1 MNIDLE
7 TSEVEPDSGVDGGL
21 IEPSMRL
28 RVLRRIVRRPQRWMS
43 SEWDSSRIWKF
54 SFTAFSLAVTT
65 TIMMNVVHLNPLSP
79 EADLIFDNNTP
90 TGGDFGAHVW
100 GPAYLR
106 DHLLP
111 SFRLNGWTMDWYGG
125 MPAYRFYMVLP
136 ALAVVLVDVLLPYGV
151 ALKLVGVLGLLTLPA
166 ACWGFGRLA
175 KFAFPIPELF
185 AFAGLAFLLDES
197 FTIYGG
203 NLKST
208 MAGEFSF
215 SIALTL
221 AILALGALAAGLH
234 SGRYRVWTAV
244 LIAAAAV
251 SHGIVLIFMAVAALV
266 FTALWVDRVRIRWV
280 VTTGVTALLLVAWW
294 VGPFLMNHEYM
305 TDMKYGPRPEGAEDS
320 FWDMFFP
327 LAAPLDVVV
336 TVLAVIGVLWS
347 VLRRDKNGSA
357 LGITGLV
364 LVAGVYLARDS
375 LPVIGLLWNP
385 RLLPF
390 LYLVRYMLMMVGAVA
405 VMNVVWNV
413 VKERNAVNPV
423 GPRVATGFGA
433 VSALGVLIVLGF
445 MFQVLPGGGITTH
458 NGAQVYGWGPFKATS
473 TNVRASGDGWSS
485 YNFTGY
491 EGRGVAYAEY
501 QSIVQAMESLGTDPS
516 HGCGRALWEN
526 SPDNGQ
532 YGTTMALMLL
542 PFWTDGCI
550 GSMEALFFEASG
562 TTPYSFLATAA
573 MSKQSSNPVR
583 ELRYVDNNASVGVR
597 HLQDLGVKYAM
608 VRTEEAKVEARQQPE
623 LTLVASSGPWEVFE
637 VTGAEIVVPLD
648 VQPVVVNSRAG
659 DQRERHLELG
669 TSWFQNPTDW
679 AALPADDG
687 PASWQRIDAVVDVSR
702 QEGVPGGP
710 GRRVDVVVPGEPI
723 ERVELPSIEV
733 SNVVIDQDS
742 IEFDVDQVGVPVLIR
757 VSYFPNWSVT
767 GADAVYRVAPN
778 AMVVVPSS
786 EHVSLSFGRTGLDW
800 VTVLLSLAGIGLCI
814 RWRREG
820 DASFDDEGSSEPNE
834 SSSAL
839 VFDSLSEIDPEAVES
854 GAS

>member
-405 VMNVVWNV
+405 VMNVAWNV

-501 QSIVQAMESLGTDPS
+501 HSIVQAMESLGTDPS

-710 GRRVDVVVPGEPI
+710 GRRVDIVVPGEPI

-733 SNVVIDQDS
+733 SNVVISQDS

-778 AMVVVPSS
+778 AMVVVPTS

-839 VFDSLSEIDPEAVES
+839 VFDSLSEIGPEAVES

>member
-405 VMNVVWNV
+405 VMNVAWNV

-710 GRRVDVVVPGEPI
+710 GRRVDIVVPGEPI

-733 SNVVIDQDS
+733 SNVVISQDS

-778 AMVVVPSS
+778 AMVVVPTS

-839 VFDSLSEIDPEAVES
+839 VFDSLSEIGPEAVES